1 VFAVLSL
8 SPLVSDHEHLKIRF
22 QSKILI
28 RISDNEGMYRIS
40 NVPLLQC
47 LLTTLIKNPQTQ
59 VKENKPIAMSKK
71 KKKPNQNRN
80 RTNASS
86 KLVGINQ
93 CILLFLYAIITTI
106 SLSNH
111 EYWGGLLKNRCQQFL
126 SNEYPAWT
134 LHKKLGEVH
143 VHVHRQ
149 LKHMHIH
156 SCLPESIQFSN
167 SLST

>member
-28 RISDNEGMYRIS
+28 RISYNDGMYIMS

-71 KKKPNQNRN
+71 KQTKKKN
-80 RTNASS
+80 RTNVSS
-86 KLVGINQ
+86 KLVGYQSMYPSVSSCNYHDHIIIKPR
-93 CILLFLYAIITTI
+93 IL
-106 SLSNH
+106 
-111 EYWGGLLKNRCQQFL
+111 GGLLKNRCQQFL

-134 LHKKLGEVH
+134 LHKKLGEEH

-156 SCLPESIQFSN
+156 SCLP
-167 SLST
+167 

>member
-1 VFAVLSL
+1 MFAVLSL

-28 RISDNEGMYRIS
+28 RISYNEGMYIMS

-47 LLTTLIKNPQTQ
+47 LLTTLIKNQQTQ
-59 VKENKPIAMSKK
+59 VKENKPIAMTKK
-71 KKKPNQNRN
+71 KKN
-80 RTNASS
+80 RTNVSS

-93 CILLFLYAIITTI
+93 CILIFLYAIITTI

-111 EYWGGLLKNRCQQFL
+111 EYRGGLLKNRCQQVL

-134 LHKKLGEVH
+134 LHKILGEVH

-149 LKHMHIH
+149 LKQMHIH
-156 SCLPESIQFSN
+156 SCLPARIHTVFK
-167 SLST
+167 LIIDLT